1 MKKTADF
8 ITKMQQIKIEPCTST
23 RTGENVKNQ
32 YIITAPGCYAFQSYN
47 SLIAVYDI
55 ENNILTLGRYF
66 DYSTTTSKYL
76 NQFLEYCCYCI
87 YRELPNGTSVRNRLQ
102 KAIDNGIIKYNPD
115 MR

>member
-1 MKKTADF
+1 MKKTTDF
-8 ITKMQQIKIEPCTST
+8 ITKMQQIKIEPCQSN

-32 YIITAPGCYAFQSYN
+32 YIITAPGCRAFQSYN

-55 ENNILTLGRYF
+55 ENNMLTLGCNF
-66 DYSTTTSKYL
+66 DYSITTSKYL
-76 NQFLEYCCYCI
+76 NQFIENYCYSI

>member
-8 ITKMQQIKIEPCTST
+8 ITKMQQIKIEACTST

-55 ENNILTLGRYF
+55 ENNILTLGCNF

-76 NQFLEYCCYCI
+76 NQFIEYYCYSI
-87 YRELPNGTSVRNRLQ
+87 YRELPNGTSVKNRLQ

>member
-55 ENNILTLGRYF
+55 ENNILTLGRDF

-76 NQFLEYCCYCI
+76 NQFIEYYCYSI

-102 KAIDNGIIKYNPD
+102 KAIDNGIIKYNTD
-115 MR
+115 MQ

>member
-1 MKKTADF
+1 MKKNSRLYP
-8 ITKMQQIKIEPCTST
+8 KMQQIKIEPCTST

-55 ENNILTLGRYF
+55 ENNILTLGYDF

-76 NQFLEYCCYCI
+76 NQFIEYYCYSI
-87 YRELPNGTSVRNRLQ
+87 YKELPNGTSVKNRLQ

>member
-1 MKKTADF
+1 MKKTTDF
-8 ITKMQQIKIEPCTST
+8 ITKMKQIKIEPCAST

-55 ENNILTLGRYF
+55 ENNILTLGYNF

-76 NQFLEYCCYCI
+76 NQFIECYCYSI
-87 YRELPNGTSVRNRLQ
+87 YRKLPNGTSVRNRLQ